1 MQGTLGGRCTNS
13 PGGDSERHGDPSRL
27 GKPISY
33 VAVPRGKDGRLAVG
47 NLYADVFR
55 GTTECSKGMGVFR
68 STSKR
73 IVELTKKEPQPVR
86 LSGAHFPRPACL
98 SCHDWV

>member
-1 MQGTLGGRCTNS
+1 MCKGPWEVDAQIAPVAIQKGMEN
-13 PGGDSERHGDPSRL
+13 PSRL

-55 GTTECSKGMGVFR
+55 GTTECSKGMEVFR
-68 STSKR
+68 PTSNA
-73 IVELTKKEPQPVR
+73 
-86 LSGAHFPRPACL
+86 S
-98 SCHDWV
+98 SS